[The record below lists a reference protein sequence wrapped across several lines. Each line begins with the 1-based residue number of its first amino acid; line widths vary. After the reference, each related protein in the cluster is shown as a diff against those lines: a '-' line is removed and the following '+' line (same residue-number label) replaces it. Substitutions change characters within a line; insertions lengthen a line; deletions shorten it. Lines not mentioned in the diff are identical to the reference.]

1 MLGFRVRIRGL
12 ELGCRVRVS
21 RLELGFGLVFSYT
34 GTGR

>member
-1 MLGFRVRIRGL
+1 VLGFRVRIRGL